1 MTTQPTQTIQEIQ
14 INKAV
19 KALDASTKQQQVAV
33 DALNGLR
40 DELGSL
46 NEQISVANIQ
56 LSELKTDHATQVREN
71 AIELNIAVREDE
83 SRVLNTLLER
93 HGLISVVKTDLD
105 ELIKRANTAERDV
118 QAAIDNAVHNAVTAK
133 AMDYSNH
140 ILSLARD
147 HEVAVAHLNA
157 NSSADAKRIEQLEV
171 QVESLEARAQAELD
185 ARIEIA
191 KAESNKQGVTV
202 NTGK

>member
-40 DELGSL
+40 DELDSL

-71 AIELNIAVREDE
+71 AIELSIAVRANE
-83 SRVLNTLLER
+83 SRVLNHILEKRDLVTLPR
-93 HGLISVVKTDLD
+93 NDLYA
-105 ELIKRANTAERDV
+105 LTKRANTAERDV

-133 AMDYSNH
+133 AMDYSNR

-147 HEVAVAHLNA
+147 HEVAIAQLNA
-157 NSSADAKRIEQLEV
+157 NSSADAKRIEQLEA
-171 QVESLEARAQAELD
+171 QVRSLEAKGYMLVLKLLKQNLTS
-185 ARIEIA
+185 
-191 KAESNKQGVTV
+191 KA
-202 NTGK
+202 

>member
-1 MTTQPTQTIQEIQ
+1 M
-14 INKAV
+14 
-19 KALDASTKQQQVAV
+19 
-33 DALNGLR
+33 
-40 DELGSL
+40 
-46 NEQISVANIQ
+46 
-56 LSELKTDHATQVREN
+56 KTDHATQVHEN
-71 AIELNIAVREDE
+71 AIVLNIAVREDE

-105 ELIKRANTAERDV
+105 VLTTRANTAERDV
-118 QAAIDNAVHNAVTAK
+118 QAAIDNAVHNAVTTK
-133 AMDYSNH
+133 AMDYSNR

-147 HEVAVAHLNA
+147 HEVAIAQLNA
-157 NSSADAKRIEQLEV
+157 NSSADAKRIEQLEA
-171 QVESLEARAQAELD
+171 QVESLEAKAQAELD

>member
-19 KALDASTKQQQVAV
+19 KALDASAKQQQVAV
-33 DALNGLR
+33 DALNDLR

-56 LSELKTDHATQVREN
+56 LSELKTDHARQVREN
-71 AIELNIAVREDE
+71 AIELNIAVRANE
-83 SRVLNTLLER
+83 SRVLNNILEK
-93 HGLISVVKTDLD
+93 HGLVSLAKTDLYN
-105 ELIKRANTAERDV
+105 LTKRANTAERDV
-118 QAAIDNAVHNAVTAK
+118 QDEIDKAVHNAVTAT
-133 AMDYSNH
+133 AMDYSNR
-140 ILSLARD
+140 ILSLAKD
-147 HEVAVAHLNA
+147 HEVAIAQLNA
-157 NSSADAKRIEQLEV
+157 NSYADGNLIEQLEAR
-171 QVESLEARAQAELD
+171 VESLEAKAQAELY

>member
-19 KALDASTKQQQVAV
+19 KALDASAEQQQVAV
-33 DALNGLR
+33 DALNDLR

-71 AIELNIAVREDE
+71 AIELKLAVRENE
-83 SRVLNTLLER
+83 SRVLNHILEK
-93 HGLISVVKTDLD
+93 HGLVSLAKTDLD
-105 ELIKRANTAERDV
+105 TLERDV
-118 QAAIDNAVHNAVTAK
+118 QDEIDKAVKDAVLARSHEYTT
-133 AMDYSNH
+133 H
-140 ILSLARD
+140 ILNLTKD
-147 HEVAVAHLNA
+147 HEVAIAQLNA
-157 NSSADAKRIEQLEV
+157 NSSADAKRIEQLEA
-171 QVESLEARAQAELD
+171 QVESLEAKAQAELD

>member
-19 KALDASTKQQQVAV
+19 KALDASAKQQQVAV
-33 DALNGLR
+33 DALNALR

-56 LSELKTDHATQVREN
+56 LSELKTDLATQVREN
-71 AIELNIAVREDE
+71 AIELNIAVRENE
-83 SRVLNTLLER
+83 SHVLDIILET
-93 HGLISVVKTDLD
+93 HGLVALAKTDLD
-105 ELIKRANTAERDV
+105 TLTKRANTAERDV

-133 AMDYSNH
+133 AMDYSNR

-147 HEVAVAHLNA
+147 HEVQIAQLNA
-157 NSSADAKRIEQLEV
+157 NSSADAKRIQQLEA
-171 QVESLEARAQAELD
+171 QVESLEAKALIELH

-191 KAESNKQGVTV
+191 KAEALL
-202 NTGK
+202 

>member
-1 MTTQPTQTIQEIQ
+1 MTTQRTQTIQEIQ

-19 KALDASTKQQQVAV
+19 IALDASAKQQELAI
-33 DALNGLR
+33 DALNGIR
-40 DELGSL
+40 DELDAL

-56 LSELKTDHATQVREN
+56 LSELKNDHATQVREN

-105 ELIKRANTAERDV
+105 VLTKRANNAERDV

-133 AMDYSNH
+133 AMDYSNRM
-140 ILSLARD
+140 LSLIRD
-147 HEVAVAHLNA
+147 HAVQIAQLNA
-157 NSSADAKRIEQLEV
+157 NSSADAKRIQQLEA
-171 QVESLEARAQAELD
+171 QVDSLETKAQAELY

-191 KAESNKQGVTV
+191 KADSNKQGVTV

>member
-1 MTTQPTQTIQEIQ
+1 MTTQPNQTIQEIQ

-19 KALDASTKQQQVAV
+19 KALDASAKQQQVAV

-56 LSELKTDHATQVREN
+56 LSELKTAHATQVREN
-71 AIELNIAVREDE
+71 AIELHIAVRENE
-83 SRVLNTLLER
+83 SRVLNSILEK
-93 HGLISVVKTDLD
+93 HGLVSLAKTDLD
-105 ELIKRANTAERDV
+105 TLTKRADTAERDV

-133 AMDYSNH
+133 AMDYSNR

-147 HEVAVAHLNA
+147 HEVAIAQLNA
-157 NSSADAKRIEQLEV
+157 NSSADAKRIEQLEA
-171 QVESLEARAQAELD
+171 QVESLEAKAQAELD

>member
-19 KALDASTKQQQVAV
+19 KALDASTQQQQVAI
-33 DALNGLR
+33 DALNDLR

-56 LSELKTDHATQVREN
+56 LSELKTNHATQVREN
-71 AIELNIAVREDE
+71 AIDRIIAVHVKE
-83 SRVLNTLLER
+83 SHVLNTLLEK
-93 HGLISVVKTDLD
+93 HGLVSLDKTDLD
-105 ELIKRANTAERDV
+105 TLTKRANTAERDV
-118 QAAIDNAVHNAVTAK
+118 QNEIDTAVQAAVSAK
-133 AMDYSNH
+133 SHEYTMC
-140 ILSLARD
+140 ILSLVRD
-147 HEVAVAHLNA
+147 HEVQIAQLNA
-157 NSSADAKRIEQLEV
+157 NSSADAKRIEQLEA
-171 QVESLEARAQAELD
+171 QVESLEAKAQAELD

>member
-71 AIELNIAVREDE
+71 VIELNIAVRENE
-83 SRVLNTLLER
+83 SRVLNSILEK
-93 HGLISVVKTDLD
+93 HGLVSLAKTDLD
-105 ELIKRANTAERDV
+105 TLTKRANTAERDV
-118 QAAIDNAVHNAVTAK
+118 QAEIDNAVHNAVTAK
-133 AMDYSNH
+133 AMDYSNR

-147 HEVAVAHLNA
+147 HEVEIAQLNA
-157 NSSADAKRIEQLEV
+157 NSSADAKRIQQLEA
-171 QVESLEARAQAELD
+171 QVESLETKAQAELH

-191 KAESNKQGVTV
+191 KAASNKQGVTV

>member
-19 KALDASTKQQQVAV
+19 KALDASAIQQQVAV
-33 DALNGLR
+33 DALNDLR

-71 AIELNIAVREDE
+71 AIELNIAVRENE
-83 SRVLNTLLER
+83 SRVLNNILAK
-93 HGLISVVKTDLD
+93 HGLVSLAKTDLD
-105 ELIKRANTAERDV
+105 TLTKLANTAERDV

-133 AMDYSNH
+133 AMDYSNR

-147 HEVAVAHLNA
+147 HEVTNAQLNA
-157 NSSADAKRIEQLEV
+157 NSSADAKRIEQLEA
-171 QVESLEARAQAELD
+171 QVESLEAKAQAELY

-202 NTGK
+202 NIGK

>member
-19 KALDASTKQQQVAV
+19 KALDASAKQQQVAV

-71 AIELNIAVREDE
+71 AIELNIAVRENE

-105 ELIKRANTAERDV
+105 VLTKRANTAERDV

-133 AMDYSNH
+133 AMDYSNRM
-140 ILSLARD
+140 LSLARD
-147 HEVAVAHLNA
+147 HEVAIAQLNA
-157 NSSADAKRIEQLEV
+157 NSSADAKRIEQLGA
-171 QVESLEARAQAELD
+171 QVESLEAEAQAELD

-191 KAESNKQGVTV
+191 KAASNKQGVTV

>member
-33 DALNGLR
+33 DALNDLR
-40 DELGSL
+40 DELDSL
-46 NEQISVANIQ
+46 NEQISVATIQ

-71 AIELNIAVREDE
+71 VIELNIAVRENE
-83 SRVLNTLLER
+83 SRVLKHILEK
-93 HGLISVVKTDLD
+93 HGLVSLAVTDLHT
-105 ELIKRANTAERDV
+105 LTKRANTAER
-118 QAAIDNAVHNAVTAK
+118 AAQDEIDNAVHNAVTAK
-133 AMDYSNH
+133 AMDYSNR

-147 HEVAVAHLNA
+147 HEVQIAQLNA
-157 NSSADAKRIEQLEV
+157 NSSADAKRIQQLEA
-171 QVESLEARAQAELD
+171 QVESLEAKAQAELD

>member
-19 KALDASTKQQQVAV
+19 KALDASAQQQQVAV

-105 ELIKRANTAERDV
+105 VLTKRANTAERDV

-133 AMDYSNH
+133 AMDYSNR

-147 HEVAVAHLNA
+147 HEVTIAQLNA
-157 NSSADAKRIEQLEV
+157 NSSADAKRIEQLEA
-171 QVESLEARAQAELD
+171 QVESLEAKAQAELD

>member
-14 INKAV
+14 IHKAV
-19 KALDASTKQQQVAV
+19 KALDASAEQQQVAV
-33 DALNGLR
+33 DALNDLR

-71 AIELNIAVREDE
+71 AIELKIAVRENE
-83 SRVLNTLLER
+83 SRVLNHILEK
-93 HGLISVVKTDLD
+93 HGLVSLAKTDLD
-105 ELIKRANTAERDV
+105 TLTKRAYTAERDV
-118 QAAIDNAVHNAVTAK
+118 QDEIDKAVKDAV
-133 AMDYSNH
+133 
-140 ILSLARD
+140 LARSHEYTTRILNLTKD
-147 HEVAVAHLNA
+147 HEVAIAQLNA
-157 NSSADAKRIEQLEV
+157 NSSADAKRIEQLEA
-171 QVESLEARAQAELD
+171 QVESLEAKAQAELD

>member
-56 LSELKTDHATQVREN
+56 LSELK
-71 AIELNIAVREDE
+71 
-83 SRVLNTLLER
+83 
-93 HGLISVVKTDLD
+93 K
-105 ELIKRANTAERDV
+105 
-118 QAAIDNAVHNAVTAK
+118 
-133 AMDYSNH
+133 
-140 ILSLARD
+140 
-147 HEVAVAHLNA
+147 
-157 NSSADAKRIEQLEV
+157 
-171 QVESLEARAQAELD
+171 
-185 ARIEIA
+185 
-191 KAESNKQGVTV
+191 
-202 NTGK
+202 

>member
-19 KALDASTKQQQVAV
+19 KALDASAKQQQVAV
-33 DALNGLR
+33 DALNDLR

-71 AIELNIAVREDE
+71 AIELNIAVRANE
-83 SRVLNTLLER
+83 SRVLNNILEK
-93 HGLISVVKTDLD
+93 HGLVSLAKTDLYN
-105 ELIKRANTAERDV
+105 LTKRANTAERDV
-118 QAAIDNAVHNAVTAK
+118 QDEIDKAVHNAVTAT
-133 AMDYSNH
+133 AMDYSNR
-140 ILSLARD
+140 ILSLAKD
-147 HEVAVAHLNA
+147 HEVAIAQLNA
-157 NSSADAKRIEQLEV
+157 NSYADGNLIEQLEAR
-171 QVESLEARAQAELD
+171 VESLEAKAHAELH